1 MIRLNF
7 RESPPTRSQHIRGDA
22 RSLQAFRRC
31 WFREASLR
39 ELLPARAKWKFVLG
53 HLRPVLGE
61 RQPVSFFTLG
71 GAVPSL
77 LNTGISAGAEFFSFG
92 SRRGIWDR
100 HSYFAPFNFQ
110 NSKIP
115 IVPSGGGFCTVSAFP
130 TINRLA
136 LPGHA
141 AFC

>member
-53 HLRPVLGE
+53 HLQPVLGE
-61 RQPVSFFTLG
+61 RQPVSFSRSVEQFPACSTQALARARNFSALEVG
-71 GAVPSL
+71 G
-77 LNTGISAGAEFFSFG
+77 
-92 SRRGIWDR
+92 GIWDR

-110 NSKIP
+110 SSKIP
-115 IVPSGGGFCTVSAFP
+115 IVPSGGGCCTVSAFP

>member
-22 RSLQAFRRC
+22 RSHAGV
-31 WFREASLR
+31 
-39 ELLPARAKWKFVLG
+39 P
-53 HLRPVLGE
+53 PVLVPGGLIEGTTPCEGE
-61 RQPVSFFTLG
+61 VEVRPGPSSTSPRRASASEFFTLG

-110 NSKIP
+110 SSKIP

>member
-7 RESPPTRSQHIRGDA
+7 RKSPPTRSQHIRGDA
-22 RSLQAFRRC
+22 RS
-31 WFREASLR
+31 
-39 ELLPARAKWKFVLG
+39 RAGVP
-53 HLRPVLGE
+53 PVLVPGGFIEGTTPCEGE
-61 RQPVSFFTLG
+61 VEVRPGPSSTSPRRASASEFFTLG

-110 NSKIP
+110 SSKIP

>member
-53 HLRPVLGE
+53 HLQPVLGE
-61 RQPVSFFTLG
+61 RQPVIFFTLG

-110 NSKIP
+110 SSKIP

>member
-7 RESPPTRSQHIRGDA
+7 RKSPPTRSQHIRGDA

-53 HLRPVLGE
+53 HPQPVLGE

-110 NSKIP
+110 SSKIP